1 MPLKPSS
8 SRRTSFIH
16 FSEPWLGTSSTSG
29 YPAITPSA
37 PDFVIAA
44 CQGGRKF
51 SRSERSESSMAPR
64 SRPLVGSLCVGKSVI
79 ILAQRLCPGRRCLRP
94 ALPVRYFPRFGN
106 RDKGLPC
113 RLLRFAPSLGR
124 GRARARAL
132 RARGYLRS
140 ALPGRQRRKL
150 ISPAAYQ
157 TCYQWPNL
165 LEKLSRPET

>member
-79 ILAQRLCPGRRCLRP
+79 SATPLSGAAMSESCDHC
-94 ALPVRYFPRFGN
+94 V
-106 RDKGLPC
+106 
-113 RLLRFAPSLGR
+113 LGVDVF
-124 GRARARAL
+124 AL
-132 RARGYLRS
+132 RSLYYIFRDSGIEIRVFRV
-140 ALPGRQRRKL
+140 GFFV
-150 ISPAAYQ
+150 SPHPWVAVE
-157 TCYQWPNL
+157 
-165 LEKLSRPET
+165 LEHER